1 MQNYFTTRYRRV
13 HDKIKDARMSDLGN
27 KFSKVRSLVKSTLKR
42 LVADNRTTP
51 KFQSLREIRI
61 LSLLDHFPQSLSKIF
76 VVGTRI
82 PEFSYNQHWRK
93 SWLFKCWAVCLVVC
107 LPVIYQLQATSSE
120 KLGILP
126 RRDSETP
133 AEKSRAEE
141 AGNISR
147 GRE

>member
-1 MQNYFTTRYRRV
+1 MQNYLTTRYRRV
-13 HDKIKDARMSDLGN
+13 HDKIKDVRMSDLGS
-27 KFSKVRSLVKSTLKR
+27 KFSKVRSFVGSALKR
-42 LVADNRTTP
+42 PTLTIATL
-51 KFQSLREIRI
+51 KFQSLRGIRI
-61 LSLLDHFPQSLSKIF
+61 SSLLHHFPQSLNKVSL
-76 VVGTRI
+76 VGMRI
-82 PEFSYNQHWRK
+82 PEFPYNQHWRR

-133 AEKSRAEE
+133 AEKSRTEE